1 MAITMENIKARRQ
14 KLEQGAGGRQSG
26 AASACAQRHG

>member
-14 KLEQGAGGRQSG
+14 KLEQGVRKAERCS
-26 AASACAQRHG
+26 SACAQRHG